1 MVLATGSV
9 PGITGSVPGPPG
21 GATGPGGIHGP
32 SVRRDQPL
40 GGLGRLPTKAHA
52 PGEKRGQTLGQM
64 GPKGPCLVR
73 LPLPPHLAATLDGF
87 WGCQHMSFTSPRRSP
102 TSLPSPLSRCLAK
115 PCRIATLL
123 HHHHAVVLLLDGVF
137 LNLSL
142 SPCWI
147 KAWKTSPG
155 CTCVERGGAVVR
167 RLDRNQPRSESLR
180 VRLLHLRSCNASAS
194 RSTRVCRCTPLPLVA
209 RLLHRLILVMRRKF

>member
-1 MVLATGSV
+1 MGSGGCRH
-9 PGITGSVPGPPG
+9 PLGWNHRG
-21 GATGPGGIHGP
+21 GA
-32 SVRRDQPL
+32 
-40 GGLGRLPTKAHA
+40 A
-52 PGEKRGQTLGQM
+52 
-64 GPKGPCLVR
+64 
-73 LPLPPHLAATLDGF
+73 LPLPLYIVEAKGQPNTRSSSSS
-87 WGCQHMSFTSPRRSP
+87 WRSP
-102 TSLPSPLSRCLAK
+102 IPLPPPLPRCLAK

-137 LNLSL
+137 PNLSL

-147 KAWKTSPG
+147 KAWETSPG

-180 VRLLHLRSCNASAS
+180 VRLLHPRSCNASAS

>member
-1 MVLATGSV
+1 M
-9 PGITGSVPGPPG
+9 G
-21 GATGPGGIHGP
+21 GA
-32 SVRRDQPL
+32 
-40 GGLGRLPTKAHA
+40 A
-52 PGEKRGQTLGQM
+52 
-64 GPKGPCLVR
+64 
-73 LPLPPHLAATLDGF
+73 LPLPYIYWGFGAAIHTR
-87 WGCQHMSFTSPRRSP
+87 TSLFRRSP
-102 TSLPSPLSRCLAK
+102 TPLPPPPLPRCLAK
-115 PCRIATLL
+115 PCGIATLL

-137 LNLSL
+137 PNLSL

-147 KAWKTSPG
+147 KAWETSPG

-180 VRLLHLRSCNASAS
+180 VRLLHPRSCNASAS